1 MYNFYRITLDII
13 IVPLYNA
20 IMDTSTIYNNINLEI
35 TNANYSE
42 VGDIWEKIAPPYP
55 YYRLYYITK
64 GRAELVLK
72 NSVLQ
77 LTEGNFYLIPAF
89 SVLKAN
95 IFSETLGHYWFHFSV
110 NRDTSTFITTANLAP
125 FCKATEGDKFC
136 FEQII
141 KLFNDPQHKN
151 RVKTNLAIHSLANY
165 LFSRFLSD
173 NEYADKDVK
182 LKFMPVL
189 RYIDAHLS
197 EKISNEELSKL
208 MFLHPTY
215 FSNLFTKHFGL
226 SPKQYVLQKKMTV
239 AAATLITTSDTV
251 EQIAYELG
259 YESEQY
265 FNRVF
270 SKFTGITPGEYRRRL
285 KNGLTD

>member
-1 MYNFYRITLDII
+1 
-13 IVPLYNA
+13 
-20 IMDTSTIYNNINLEI
+20 
-35 TNANYSE
+35 
-42 VGDIWEKIAPPYP
+42 
-55 YYRLYYITK
+55 
-64 GRAELVLK
+64 
-72 NSVLQ
+72 
-77 LTEGNFYLIPAF
+77 
-89 SVLKAN
+89 
-95 IFSETLGHYWFHFSV
+95 
-110 NRDTSTFITTANLAP
+110 
-125 FCKATEGDKFC
+125 
-136 FEQII
+136 
-141 KLFNDPQHKN
+141 
-151 RVKTNLAIHSLANY
+151 
-165 LFSRFLSD
+165 
-173 NEYADKDVK
+173 
-182 LKFMPVL
+182 MPVL